1 MSKANTHKPPR
12 CFSSSSK
19 PSPGE
24 TLIPEKVLNVFDRPT
39 SASAQVPKFSPPEY
53 GRVEAAAA
61 QRTGNTTA
69 SASNLRSAPAFVSS
83 YSRRTSKSAWMLA
96 SMTCSASSVSSS
108 LDMPDVPMVKDSAVP
123 MVKDSAEREAAF
135 DVACSRP
142 SSVQAVQAVRVA
154 GPSQQ
159 SY

>member
-1 MSKANTHKPPR
+1 MGRGRTWATACCKGWSRNKKANLVSGHDDASRALKLNFKFCNHPNWSVWQGKAAKESDCNWTLRGLHQPRGKTTKIIAEACECQKQNTHKPPR

-69 SASNLRSAPAFVSS
+69 SASNL
-83 YSRRTSKSAWMLA
+83 
-96 SMTCSASSVSSS
+96 
-108 LDMPDVPMVKDSAVP
+108 
-123 MVKDSAEREAAF
+123 
-135 DVACSRP
+135 
-142 SSVQAVQAVRVA
+142 
-154 GPSQQ
+154 
-159 SY
+159 